1 MAQVK
6 ELLEY
11 IFNIFKIWVIVQP
24 WQQGIRVRF
33 GKNKKLLNPGIH
45 FKIPYFDSVYVQETR
60 MRMVNIPIQT
70 VTCSDK
76 NTVTLSGTLGYS
88 ISNIETLY
96 STLYHPESTI
106 ISICMAMVTDYISKV
121 ELGSITLD
129 NIEEYV
135 LEELQKV
142 DYGLR
147 FERFEI
153 TNFASV
159 KTFRIIKDDSWSYEG
174 INMDTKKQ

>member
-1 MAQVK
+1 MAQIK

-11 IFNIFKIWVIVQP
+11 IFNIFKIWVIIQP

-60 MRMVNIPIQT
+60 MRMVSIPIQT

-88 ISNIETLY
+88 INNIETLY
-96 STLYHPESTI
+96 LTLYHPESTI

-121 ELGSITLD
+121 ELASITLD
-129 NIEEYV
+129 QVESYV
-135 LEELQKV
+135 LTELQKV